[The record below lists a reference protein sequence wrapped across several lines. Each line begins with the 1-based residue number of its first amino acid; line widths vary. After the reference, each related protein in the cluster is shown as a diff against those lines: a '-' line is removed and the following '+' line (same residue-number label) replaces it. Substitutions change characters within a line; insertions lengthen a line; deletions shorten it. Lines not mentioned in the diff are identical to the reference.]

1 MKAYLVVVVCVLLTC
16 YLGTCRCIT
25 SGDWSPSGSVSSTFP
40 HRTSDEASESYYTTA
55 YINVTFV
62 DPATGKTVREKS
74 EIGKFGESHI
84 GFSSGVVVHVRSGQD
99 NYGCSLPFRSSS
111 GSGELPREPW
121 IALVKRGGCNFQLK
135 VDNAVDSNAAGII
148 VYNDRDSSGL
158 EKMKLTLKAK
168 RKFLSYLHIT
178 VVSYFKAPSHQSA

>member
-1 MKAYLVVVVCVLLTC
+1 MVCVLLTR
-16 YLGTCRCIT
+16 YLRCCQCIT

-40 HRTSDEASESYYTTA
+40 HRSSEEASDSYYTTA
-55 YINVTFV
+55 FINVTFV

-84 GFSSGVVVHVRSGQD
+84 GFSSGVVVHVRSD
-99 NYGCSLPFRSSS
+99 GCSLPLLSSS

-121 IALVKRGGCNFQLK
+121 IALVRRGGCNFQVK
-135 VDNAVDSNAAGII
+135 VDNVHDSNAAGII
-148 VYNDRDSSGL
+148 VYNDRDSSAL

-168 RKFLSYLHIT
+168 RKSHSYLQRT
-178 VVSYFKAPSHQSA
+178 LAKPLGPSS

>member
-1 MKAYLVVVVCVLLTC
+1 MKAYLVVCVLLTC
-16 YLGTCRCIT
+16 HLRLCRCIT

-40 HRTSDEASESYYTTA
+40 HRSTDDASDSYYTTA
-55 YINVTFV
+55 FINVTFV
-62 DPATGKTVREKS
+62 DPSTGKTVREKS

-84 GFSSGVVVHVRSGQD
+84 GFSSGVVVHVRSD
-99 NYGCSLPFRSSS
+99 GCSLPFRSSS

-121 IALVKRGGCNFQLK
+121 IALVRRGGCNFQLK
-135 VDNAVDSNAAGII
+135 VDNAHDSNAAGII

-168 RKFLSYLHIT
+168 RKFHCYSICIT
-178 VVSYFKAPSHQSA
+178 AWSLTLTP